1 MQRGNIRW
9 RGALTL
15 LASLLAL
22 LVASTAL
29 AAEFVDEEVYRLE
42 AGEVI
47 EDDLYV
53 AAEQVYIDGT
63 VQGDLVAAG
72 SLVEINGT
80 VTGDA
85 IVAGAGIR
93 INGEVQDDVRAAG
106 AGIEIIGTVG
116 DDVIAAGGGNSPMP
130 IPGVDETVP
139 QGIRLSNESS
149 VGGDAVL
156 VGGLGI
162 IEGAVNGDLNAFA
175 ERLSIGAQVEGD
187 AQLGANTLTFSSGAN
202 IGGDLRYS
210 SDERTDVP
218 EGVVAGETTFR
229 ELEEDAE
236 AQADPVAQVL
246 GWLWR
251 TALILLGFVL
261 LGWLLLRFAP
271 NTLLRPANTISERTG
286 ATALTGLVAALLFM
300 FIPLASALLVFAVIL
315 FWGWFPG
322 IAMGLFLFGLLALA
336 WFLSPLVTGLWLGR
350 WLASVLGR
358 DMANTPALIAG
369 VVLIVILGR
378 LPFIGWLVYL
388 LSFILAVGG
397 LLLLAFRRP
406 AEPAAAPPAAA

>member
-1 MQRGNIRW
+1 
-9 RGALTL
+9 
-15 LASLLAL
+15 
-22 LVASTAL
+22 
-29 AAEFVDEEVYRLE
+29 
-42 AGEVI
+42 
-47 EDDLYV
+47 
-53 AAEQVYIDGT
+53 
-63 VQGDLVAAG
+63 
-72 SLVEINGT
+72 
-80 VTGDA
+80 
-85 IVAGAGIR
+85 
-93 INGEVQDDVRAAG
+93 
-106 AGIEIIGTVG
+106 
-116 DDVIAAGGGNSPMP
+116 
-130 IPGVDETVP
+130 
-139 QGIRLSNESS
+139 
-149 VGGDAVL
+149 
-156 VGGLGI
+156 
-162 IEGAVNGDLNAFA
+162 
-175 ERLSIGAQVEGD
+175 
-187 AQLGANTLTFSSGAN
+187 
-202 IGGDLRYS
+202 
-210 SDERTDVP
+210 
-218 EGVVAGETTFR
+218 
-229 ELEEDAE
+229 
-236 AQADPVAQVL
+236 L